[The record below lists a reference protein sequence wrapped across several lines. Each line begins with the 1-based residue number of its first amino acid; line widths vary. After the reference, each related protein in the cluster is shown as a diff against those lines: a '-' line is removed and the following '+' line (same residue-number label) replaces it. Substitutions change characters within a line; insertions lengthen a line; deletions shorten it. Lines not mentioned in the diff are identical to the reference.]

1 MQTSLHGI
9 TEAAKKHKRKRFRS
23 LYSCFNRVLL
33 EQSYRELNKD
43 AAAGVDGV
51 TYEEYGRNLDAN
63 LLDLEDRLKRKA
75 YHAKLVR
82 RVFIPKANGGKRPLG
97 IPTLED
103 KIVQNLARRLLEA
116 LFEPLFLDCSYAYR
130 PDRSARQA
138 VEELQSELRNKYV
151 WVVEAD
157 IKSFFDTINHEQ
169 LIEMVKTR
177 VDDEAFI
184 RLIRKWLN
192 AGVLNSDE
200 TVMMPTGGTPQ
211 GGVISPV
218 LANIYLHFVLD
229 RWFESGVKKSSDT
242 EAHLVRYADDFVAA
256 FRYHRHAASFLRR
269 LPSRLA
275 KFSLRLAPDKTRKLM
290 FNRFRKS
297 ESGIFSFLG
306 FEFRRIVSRRGID
319 TVKLRTDSKRMRR
332 IVREFKVW
340 CRSHRHKRIAWIM
353 GMVKTKLR
361 GLRNYYGVVGNSAFL
376 RNLHLLFRTTLYRW
390 LNRRS
395 ERKSY
400 NWSAFSRIWNM
411 YNVSSLR
418 RLDNEGFQL
427 SFLRHLCRS
436 DSE

>member
-9 TEAAKKHKRKRFRS
+9 AEAAKQHKRKRFRS

-33 EQSYRELNKD
+33 EQSYGEMNKNE
-43 AAAGVDGV
+43 AAGVDGV
-51 TYEEYGRNLDAN
+51 TYEEYGKDLGAN
-63 LLDLEDRLKRKA
+63 LLDLEDRLKGKR

-82 RVFIPKANGGKRPLG
+82 RVFIPKASGGKRPLG
-97 IPTLED
+97 IPAFED
-103 KIVQNLARRLLEA
+103 KIVQNLARRILEA

-138 VEELQSELRNKYV
+138 VEDLQGEIRKKYT

-157 IKSFFDTINHEQ
+157 IQSFFDTIDHEQ

-177 VDDEAFI
+177 IDDEAFI

-192 AGVLNSDE
+192 AGVLNSDG
-200 TVMMPTGGTPQ
+200 TTQTPVGGTPQ
-211 GGVISPV
+211 GGVISPI

-229 RWFESGVKKSSDT
+229 RWFDMDIKKKSEG
-242 EAHLVRYADDFVAA
+242 EAYMVRYADDFVTA

-269 LPSRLA
+269 LPTRLG
-275 KFSLRLAPDKTRKLM
+275 KFSLKLAPDKTRKLR

-297 ESGIFSFLG
+297 ESGVFSFLG
-306 FEFRRIVSRRGID
+306 FEFRWIVTRRGYD
-319 TVKLRTDSKRMRR
+319 SVKVRTDSKRMRR
-332 IVREFKVW
+332 IVMVFKEW
-340 CRSHRHKRIAWIM
+340 CRSHRHKRIEWLM
-353 GMVKTKLR
+353 GMVKSKLR
-361 GLRNYYGVVGNSAFL
+361 GIRNYYGVVGNSAFL
-376 RNLHLLFRTTLYRW
+376 RNLNLLFRKTLYRW

-400 NWSAFSRIWNM
+400 AWPTFSRIWTM

-418 RLDNEGFQL
+418 RLDNEGYQL
-427 SFLRHLCRS
+427 SFLQFLR
-436 DSE
+436 

>member
-9 TEAAKKHKRKRFRS
+9 AEAARQHKRKRFRS

-43 AAAGVDGV
+43 AAAGIDGM
-51 TYEEYGRNLDAN
+51 TYEEYGTNLQAS

-82 RVFIPKANGGKRPLG
+82 RVFIPKASGGKRPLG
-97 IPTLED
+97 IPALED
-103 KIVQNLARRLLEA
+103 KVVQNLARRILEA

-130 PDRSARQA
+130 PYRSARQA
-138 VEELQSELRNKYV
+138 VEDLQNEIRQKYV

-157 IKSFFDTINHEQ
+157 IKSFFDTIDHEQ
-169 LIEMVKTR
+169 LIAMIKTR

-192 AGVLNSDE
+192 AGVLNSDG
-200 TVMMPTGGTPQ
+200 TVDTPSGGTPQ
-211 GGVISPV
+211 GSVISPI

-229 RWFESGVKKSSDT
+229 RWFDGDVKKNSGG
-242 EAHLVRYADDFVAA
+242 EAHMVRYADDFVAA

-269 LPSRLA
+269 LPARLG
-275 KFSLRLAPDKTRKLM
+275 KFSLKLAPDKTRKLM

-297 ESGIFSFLG
+297 ESGVFSFLG
-306 FEFRRIVSRRGID
+306 FEFRWISTRRGID
-319 TVKLRTDSKRMRR
+319 TVKLRTDSKRTRR
-332 IVREFKVW
+332 IVREFKEW
-340 CRSHRHKRIAWIM
+340 CKGHRHKRIAWIM

-361 GLRNYYGVVGNSAFL
+361 GIRNYFGVVGNSAFL
-376 RNLHLLFRTTLYRW
+376 RNLNLLFRKTLYRW

-400 NWSAFSRIWNM
+400 SWPLFSRIWSM

-427 SFLRHLCRS
+427 SFLPFLK
-436 DSE
+436 

>member
-9 TEAAKKHKRKRFRS
+9 AEAARQHKRKRFRS

-43 AAAGVDGV
+43 AVAGIDGM
-51 TYEEYGRNLDAN
+51 TYEEYGKNLQAN

-82 RVFIPKANGGKRPLG
+82 RTFIPKASGGKRPLG
-97 IPTLED
+97 IPALED
-103 KIVQNLARRLLEA
+103 KIVQNLARRILEA

-138 VEELQSELRNKYV
+138 VEDLQNEIRQKYV

-157 IKSFFDTINHEQ
+157 IKSFFDTIDHEQ

-192 AGVLNSDE
+192 AGVLNSDG
-200 TVMMPTGGTPQ
+200 TVNMPSCGTPQ
-211 GGVISPV
+211 GSVISPI

-229 RWFESGVKKSSDT
+229 KWFDGDVKRNSDG

-256 FRYHRHAASFLRR
+256 FRYHRNAASFLRR
-269 LPSRLA
+269 LPSRLE
-275 KFSLRLAPDKTRKLM
+275 KFSLKLAPDKTRKLM

-297 ESGIFSFLG
+297 ESGVFSFLG
-306 FEFRRIVSRRGID
+306 FEFRWISTRKGID
-319 TVKLRTDSKRMRR
+319 TVKLRTDSKRRRR
-332 IVREFKVW
+332 IVREFKEW
-340 CRSHRHKRIAWIM
+340 CRTHRRKRIAWIM

-361 GLRNYYGVVGNSAFL
+361 GIRNYYGVVGNSAFL
-376 RNLHLLFRTTLYRW
+376 RNLNLLFRKTLYRW

-395 ERKSY
+395 ERRSF
-400 NWSAFSRIWNM
+400 NWNAFSRIWTM

-418 RLDNEGFQL
+418 RLDNEGYQL
-427 SFLRHLCRS
+427 SFLPFLR
-436 DSE
+436 

>member
-9 TEAAKKHKRKRFRS
+9 AEAARQHKRKRFRS

-43 AAAGVDGV
+43 AAAGIDGV
-51 TYEEYGRNLDAN
+51 TYEEYGRNLNAN

-75 YHAKLVR
+75 YHAKPIR
-82 RVFIPKANGGKRPLG
+82 RVFIPKASGGKRPLG
-97 IPTLED
+97 IPVLED
-103 KIVQNLARRLLEA
+103 KIVQNLARRILET

-130 PDRSARQA
+130 PYRSARQA
-138 VEELQSELRNKYV
+138 VEDLQNEIRNKYV

-157 IKSFFDTINHEQ
+157 IKSFFDTIDHEQ
-169 LIEMVKTR
+169 LIAMVKTR

-192 AGVLNSDE
+192 AGVLNSDGTTE
-200 TVMMPTGGTPQ
+200 TPDRGTPQ
-211 GGVISPV
+211 GGVISPI

-229 RWFESGVKKSSDT
+229 RWFDGDIRKKCT
-242 EAHLVRYADDFVAA
+242 GEAHMVRYADDFVAA
-256 FRYHRHAASFLRR
+256 FRYHGDAASFLRR
-269 LPSRLA
+269 LPTRLK
-275 KFSLRLAPDKTRKLM
+275 KFSLALAPDKTRKLM
-290 FNRFRKS
+290 FNRFRKK
-297 ESGIFSFLG
+297 ESGVFTFLG
-306 FEFRRIVSRRGID
+306 FEFRWIRNRRGGD
-319 TVKLRTDSKRMRR
+319 TVKMRTDSKRMRR
-332 IVREFKVW
+332 IVMNFKEW
-340 CRSHRHKRIAWIM
+340 CKINRHKRIAWIM

-361 GLRNYYGVVGNSAFL
+361 GIRNYYGVVGNSGFL
-376 RNLHLLFRTTLYRW
+376 RTMNLLFGKTLYRW

-400 NWSAFSRIWNM
+400 NWTTFSRLWKM

-427 SFLRHLCRS
+427 SFLPFLK
-436 DSE
+436 

>member
-9 TEAAKKHKRKRFRS
+9 AEAARQHKRKRFRS

-43 AAAGVDGV
+43 AAAGIDGM
-51 TYEEYGRNLDAN
+51 TYEEYGRDLQTH

-82 RVFIPKANGGKRPLG
+82 RVFIPKASGGKRPLG
-97 IPTLED
+97 IPALED
-103 KIVQNLARRLLEA
+103 KVVQNLARRILEA

-130 PDRSARQA
+130 PYRSARQA
-138 VEELQSELRNKYV
+138 VEDLQNEIRQKYV

-157 IKSFFDTINHEQ
+157 IKSFFDTIDHEQ
-169 LIEMVKTR
+169 LIAMIKTR

-192 AGVLNSDE
+192 AGVLNRDG
-200 TVMMPTGGTPQ
+200 TVDTPSGGTPQ
-211 GGVISPV
+211 GSVISPI

-229 RWFESGVKKSSDT
+229 RWFDGDVKKNSNG
-242 EAHLVRYADDFVAA
+242 EAHMVRYADDFVAA

-269 LPSRLA
+269 LPVRLG
-275 KFSLRLAPDKTRKLM
+275 KFSLKLAPDKTRKLM
-290 FNRFRKS
+290 FNRFQKS
-297 ESGIFSFLG
+297 VSGVFSFLG
-306 FEFRRIVSRRGID
+306 FEFRWVSTRKGVD

-332 IVREFKVW
+332 IVREFKEW
-340 CRSHRHKRIAWIM
+340 CRKHRQKRIAWIM

-361 GLRNYYGVVGNSAFL
+361 GIRNYFGVVGNSAFL
-376 RNLHLLFRTTLYRW
+376 RNLNLIFRKTLYRA

-400 NWSAFSRIWNM
+400 SWPTFSRIWTM

-418 RLDNEGFQL
+418 RLDNEGYQL
-427 SFLRHLCRS
+427 SLLPFLR
-436 DSE
+436 